1 VVQWGAPNT
10 NVANAAFGSITETQ
24 ANDPR
29 SIHLQFRVSY

>member
-10 NVANAAFGSITETQ
+10 NVANAAFGSITETR

-29 SIHLQFRVSY
+29 PYTCGSA